1 MERRA
6 IAEERYDMT
15 TLLFYTPDYDE
26 SVERGFGCASL
37 GFTGP
42 EGWVDPRANAKT
54 EFAQDVEGILLNG
67 SLDHVRAKIDDVTG
81 DVKGG
86 IVLFGNCGR
95 EETLLEKL
103 DGRFPGKPFVGGS
116 SVIGGD
122 GRKGRL
128 LPANGEVS
136 LLLITDDRF
145 ELAAQFENV
154 HQEIVAEA
162 DVCGDEPR
170 YIRDVVLQDGS
181 RLSLYELL
189 HQIVAEKG
197 VAAGL
202 TERITISALDGRN
215 IHLVPDGRS
224 YFCGANLPQDRRIL
238 VRYTDKQ
245 NVYTRMRAF
254 YADTNAIIFG
264 CAGLGSMLDENQ
276 FLTGSGSI
284 GLFMHGEVAFIGGKA
299 QFANLTLSKIRLVR
313 K

>member
-1 MERRA
+1 MA
-6 IAEERYDMT
+6 K
-15 TLLFYTPDYDE
+15 LLFYTPAYDE
-26 SVERGFGCASL
+26 SAERGFGCASL

-42 EGWVDPRANAKT
+42 EGWVAPRVNAKT
-54 EFAQDVEGILLNG
+54 AFAYDVEGILLNG
-67 SLDHVRAKIDDVTG
+67 SLDRVREKIDDVTG

-86 IVLFGNCGR
+86 LVLFGNCRR
-95 EETLLEKL
+95 EESLLDKL
-103 DGRFPGKPFVGGS
+103 NDHFPGKPFAGGS
-116 SVIGGD
+116 AVIGDD

-145 ELAAQFENV
+145 ALSAQFENV

-162 DVCGDEPR
+162 DVCGDEAR

-181 RLSLYELL
+181 KLGFHELL
-189 HQIVAEKG
+189 HRIAAEKG

-202 TERITISALDGRN
+202 TERITLSAPDGRN
-215 IHLVPDGRS
+215 IHLVPDGEG
-224 YFCGANLPQDRRIL
+224 YVCGANLPEDRHIL

-254 YADTNAIIFG
+254 YADSNAIIFG
-264 CAGLGSMLDENQ
+264 CAGLKTMLDDHQ
-276 FLTGSGSI
+276 FLAGSGSI
-284 GLFMHGEVAFIGGKA
+284 GLFMHGEVAMIGGKA
-299 QFANLTLSKIRLVR
+299 QFANLTLSKMRLVG